1 MMDPFAKRHVTSC
14 HGVPLGGIG
23 SGSIGRSYRGEFQRW
38 QLFPVKCEDKP
49 VLANQFS
56 VFVSRPSGEK
66 YSSVLCAGKA
76 DILKENPVSGQIH
89 ISCIVPKGLDNI

>member
-1 MMDPFAKRHVTSC
+1 EGMMDPFAKRHVTSC

-56 VFVSRPSGEK
+56 
-66 YSSVLCAGKA
+66 
-76 DILKENPVSGQIH
+76 
-89 ISCIVPKGLDNI
+89 